1 MKVDGAEL
9 NLKEIWNEIV
19 EDLSNNLLRTCK
31 FDESKVENL
40 HKPTEMELENAT
52 MWLQLPN
59 EIWRHI
65 LVRVSTI
72 DKLRSAKKVC
82 TLWRRLLK
90 EPFSWRVIDLRDSKC
105 IPLKI
110 MKTFFHVAV
119 DRSRGECTE
128 FSYAFCG
135 SNDLAYL
142 VERCKGLKRLWL
154 RGWAGGW
161 GIPIYSCLIK
171 VAPRLYHLE
180 ELILQD
186 CFTTPAC
193 IEALG
198 VHCPRLTSFSL
209 SHFDVMEFET
219 EEEKNEDA
227 LPSAAHLPL
236 LCRFQLIVNSLTVWG
251 LEAVLVG
258 CPNLKSLNLRRCLG
272 LDLSGPIGD
281 RCRRM
286 ADFRHSFDSM
296 SDFMFLV

>member
-19 EDLSNNLLRTCK
+19 EDLSNNLLRTCE
-31 FDESKVENL
+31 FDESKKL
-40 HKPTEMELENAT
+40 HKPTEMELENVT
-52 MWLQLPN
+52 MWQQLPD
-59 EIWRHI
+59 EIWRDI
-65 LVRVSTI
+65 LLRVSTL
-72 DKLRSAKKVC
+72 DKLRSADKVC
-82 TLWRRLLK
+82 ALWRRLLK
-90 EPFSWRVIDLRDSKC
+90 EPFSWNMIDLRDSRC

-128 FSYAFCG
+128 LYYAFCG

-186 CFTTPAC
+186 CFTTPVC

-227 LPSAAHLPL
+227 LAIAAHLPL
-236 LCRFQLIVNSLTVWG
+236 LCRLQLIGNALTVVG

-258 CPNLKSLNLRRCLG
+258 CPNLKSLDLRRCLG

-286 ADFRHSFDSM
+286 ADFRHPFDSM